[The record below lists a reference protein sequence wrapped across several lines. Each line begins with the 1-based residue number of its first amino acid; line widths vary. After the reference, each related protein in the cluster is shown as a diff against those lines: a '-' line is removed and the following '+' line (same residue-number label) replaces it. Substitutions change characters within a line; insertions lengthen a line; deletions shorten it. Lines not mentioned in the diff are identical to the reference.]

1 MNGRAGAKTN
11 FFEVESVLTLK
22 ATLEKIA
29 IHTRGVDPREAT
41 LLTGAAD
48 LGITHVERI
57 EVSDLVFLQAALDDE
72 SRATMRNLLVDELV
86 QDGGM
91 PPSHEPGLS
100 GHHVVESALLPGVT
114 DTVAAEISRIAA
126 REGVAVDGVATGRRF
141 VVHGPLSVDEL
152 QRLASR
158 LLANPIIERWT
169 IDEPIEPSFVPT
181 TGAMSAEVEL
191 LAFDAS
197 ATLESLEAI
206 NKSRGLALDP
216 AELLAVRDHFVA
228 KGRRPT
234 DVEVE
239 TIAQT
244 WSEHCSHKTF
254 RARIV
259 LDGEER
265 VQTMLGQ
272 LRESTRRLGRD
283 FVVSAFDGNAGVV
296 RFDTKHTYALKC
308 ETHNHP
314 SAVEPFGGA
323 NTGVGGVIRDVL
335 GADHDPI
342 AVTDILCF
350 GEPDSTF
357 AELPDGTLHPRRV
370 RDGVVAGVAD
380 YGNKIGLPTIAG
392 AVFYDR
398 GYVAN
403 PLVYA
408 GCVGVASQW
417 RAAQR
422 PQPGDRCIVLGGRTG
437 RDGIR
442 GATFSSM
449 TMDATTGEVAGA
461 SVQIGDPIVEKL
473 LMDVLH
479 ESRGT
484 YRSITD
490 CGAGGL
496 SSAIGEMADGVGAH
510 VDVALVPLKYPGLSA
525 WEVWLSEAQE
535 RMVVAVSPSNIDTF
549 VAVCRD
555 HGVEA
560 TDVGHFTGDEVL
572 RVSAGPTVVLELDT
586 EFLHNG
592 RPQRRLEAIAQ
603 HPVRDAHEPVP
614 EAVARRRIGE
624 LLLDLLAHPNI
635 ASKAGVVRR
644 YDHEIRGATLQ
655 RPLVGVHGDAP
666 GDGSVLVEPG
676 ETSGIAIGIG
686 VSPFT
691 GEADAERMAWLSVD
705 EAIRNVVAVGAD
717 PNRVALLDNFSWGD
731 PRRAT
736 TLGQLVAAVDGCVD
750 AAHHYESPFVS
761 GKDSLNNEWVDRDA
775 TRRSV
780 PPTLV
785 ITAVAHVP
793 DARRVIGSAA
803 RTSGD
808 LLCVVGR
815 VMSHW
820 NASHA
825 SRVCGTSG
833 RIVPAPDPAAAAR
846 YAVLHQLIL
855 DGTIV
860 ACHDVSEGGLAV
872 AVAEMLIGGR
882 LGATTRPP
890 AAGVG
895 AHTWW
900 FAEGAGR
907 LVIEIA
913 PDDLDRVRSAFGP
926 DDVVA
931 VATVEDDDEFMIS
944 GEAITLDDMVSAFC
958 GLAT

>member
-1 MNGRAGAKTN
+1 MKSALATSAALERITLTSRAP
-11 FFEVESVLTLK
+11 
-22 ATLEKIA
+22 
-29 IHTRGVDPREAT
+29 DPREPA
-41 LLTGAAD
+41 LLGGAGD
-48 LGITHVERI
+48 LGISGIRRI
-57 EVSDLVFLQAALDDE
+57 EVSDMVFLQAALDDAA
-72 SRATMRNLLVDELV
+72 RRTMHELLVDPLLQHGAWESSEY
-86 QDGGM
+86 
-91 PPSHEPGLS
+91 PPTVAPDR
-100 GHHVVESALLPGVT
+100 HVIESALLPGVT
-114 DTVAAEISRIAA
+114 DPVAGEIARVAA
-126 REGVAVDGVATGRRF
+126 REGVMVAGVATGRRF
-141 VVHGPLSVDEL
+141 VVHARLTAEEL
-152 QRLASR
+152 HRLAGR
-158 LLANPIIERWT
+158 LLANPIIERWA

-181 TGAMSAEVEL
+181 TGEMSSHAER
-191 LAFDAS
+191 LAFDAT
-197 ATLESLEAI
+197 ATLESLHEI

-216 AELLAVRDHFVA
+216 AELLAIRDHFVA
-228 KGRRPT
+228 RGRLPT

-254 RARIV
+254 RAKIV
-259 LDGEER
+259 LDGVER
-265 VQTMLGQ
+265 ESTMLGQ
-272 LRESTRRLGRD
+272 LRASTTAIARD

-296 RFDTKHTYALKC
+296 RFDAKRTYALKC

-350 GEPDSTF
+350 GEPDTKF
-357 AELPDGTLHPRRV
+357 ADLPEGTLHPRRV

-398 GYVAN
+398 GYAAN

-408 GCVGVASQW
+408 GCIGVASDW
-417 RAAQR
+417 RPAQV

-449 TMDATTGEVAGA
+449 TMDATTGDVAGA

-473 LMDVLH
+473 LMDVLR
-479 ESRGT
+479 ESRGL

-496 SSAIGEMADGVGAH
+496 SSAIGELADGVGAH
-510 VDVALVPLKYPGLSA
+510 VDVARVPLKYPGLSA

-535 RMVVAVSPSNIDTF
+535 RMVVAVDPRNLDAF
-549 VAVCRD
+549 CAVCER

-560 TDVGHFTGDEVL
+560 TDVGSFTGDKML
-572 RVSAGPTVVLELDT
+572 RVAAAGTVVLELDT
-586 EFLHNG
+586 EFLHDG
-592 RPQRRLEAIAQ
+592 RPQRRLDAIAQ
-603 HPVRDAHEPVP
+603 RPDRAASEHVP
-614 EAVARRRIGE
+614 EAVARRSLGE
-624 LLLDLLAHPNI
+624 LLLALLAHPNI
-635 ASKAGVVRR
+635 ASKAGVIRR

-655 RPLVGVHGDAP
+655 RPLVGVHADAP

-676 ETSGIAIGIG
+676 EDSGIAVGIG

-691 GEADAERMAWLSVD
+691 GEADAQRMAWLAVD
-705 EAIRNVVAVGAD
+705 EAIRNAVAVGAD
-717 PNRVALLDNFSWGD
+717 PRRIALLDNFSWGD

-750 AAHHYESPFVS
+750 AAQHYASPFVS

-785 ITAVAHVP
+785 VTAVAHVP

-803 RTSGD
+803 RKSGD

-815 VMSHW
+815 VASQW
-820 NASHA
+820 NGSHA
-825 SRVCGTSG
+825 ARVCATSG
-833 RIVPAPDPAAAAR
+833 RVVPEPDRDAAAR
-846 YAVLHQLIL
+846 YEVLHRLIL
-855 DGTIV
+855 NGTIV

-882 LGATTRPP
+882 LGAHAENPS
-890 AAGVG
+890 AASASAGIDM
-895 AHTWW
+895 HTWW
-900 FAEGAGR
+900 FAESAGR
-907 LVIEIA
+907 LVLEIA
-913 PDDLDRVRSAFGP
+913 PGELDRVRAAFGA
-926 DDVVA
+926 DDVSV
-931 VATVEDDDEFMIS
+931 VATLTDDDEFAIA
-944 GEAITLDDMVSAFC
+944 GERIALDDMVSAFC
-958 GLAT
+958 EVAT